1 MAAQSTDNNQ
11 SQLEA
16 LLKEYSEI
24 FDEKLG
30 TISNIVAELKVK
42 TNMSPKFYRLCQI
55 PFALRE
61 AVTQELNRLES
72 EGGLKLNIV
81 NGLHL

>member
-1 MAAQSTDNNQ
+1 MIQ
-11 SQLEA
+11 
-16 LLKEYSEI
+16 KEYSKV

-30 TISNIVAELKVK
+30 KMSKIVAELKVK
-42 TNMSPKFYRLCQI
+42 TNVSPKFYRPQQI

-72 EGGLKLNIV
+72 EGVLKKLNTV
-81 NGLHL
+81 SGLRL